1 MGQTIC
7 DVHQEFGLTGK
18 VAATTTD
25 NGATCEAAF
34 SRLNVSGGGLEEEE
48 EEEAGGGRDREPQM
62 EAGGLYILVCSTK
75 EILPTPYNY
84 IPYRYFLESQY
95 K

>member
-62 EAGGLYILVCSTK
+62 EAGGLYYILVCST
-75 EILPTPYNY
+75 
-84 IPYRYFLESQY
+84 
-95 K
+95 